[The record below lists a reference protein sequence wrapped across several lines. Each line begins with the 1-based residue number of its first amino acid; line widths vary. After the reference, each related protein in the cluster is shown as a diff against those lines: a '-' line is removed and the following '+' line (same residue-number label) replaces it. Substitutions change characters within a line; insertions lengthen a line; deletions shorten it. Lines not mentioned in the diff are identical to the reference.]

1 MLCVYFLPQVLLHI
15 NICSIFYIFYIFYI
29 FTSYHSKWDLPL
41 GQSSSTSTHVR
52 ARADPPRATPQTAAP
67 FFYYYVVFMLF
78 SIMEPAN
85 SSGLPTKRER
95 ERERE
100 KEIERE
106 SARARESDSVCVCEW
121 EREGERES
129 GAMIDNRGVRGRIS
143 SRVTCG
149 ENSWKSVPRYIL
161 CSKSLY
167 GVLLRMYALRSSS
180 VRVTWDTRQDFSE
193 VSVPDNL
200 TM

>member
-1 MLCVYFLPQVLLHI
+1 MRSSPW
-15 NICSIFYIFYIFYI
+15 SIFFNID
-29 FTSYHSKWDLPL
+29 T
-41 GQSSSTSTHVR
+41 R
-52 ARADPPRATPQTAAP
+52 ASARRSATGN
-67 FFYYYVVFMLF
+67 
-78 SIMEPAN
+78 PAN
-85 SSGLPTKRER
+85 SGAFFLLLCCFYVIFHYGTRKQQRLTYQERERARER
-95 ERERE
+95 ERDRER
-100 KEIERE
+100 
-106 SARARESDSVCVCEW
+106 ARARESDSVCVCEW

-149 ENSWKSVPRYIL
+149 ENSWKSVPEYIL